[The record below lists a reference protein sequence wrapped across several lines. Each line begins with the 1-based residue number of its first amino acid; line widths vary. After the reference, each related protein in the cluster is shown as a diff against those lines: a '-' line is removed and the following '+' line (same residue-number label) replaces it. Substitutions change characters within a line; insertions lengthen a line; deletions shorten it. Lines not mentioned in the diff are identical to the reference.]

1 MHFVRNIKFVIICF
15 FIIFIFTQSKAE
27 IKVVFVEMDKL
38 MRESKVGKSLV
49 IQLAKADNNN
59 NKNFEKTR
67 KNLNIKKDKI
77 SGEINILSKE
87 EYEKKVKNLNKEFN
101 TFKKNAEKELSS
113 LRTKRD
119 KAMNKILS
127 ELKILLTEYSNK
139 NGITYIIDQKNI
151 IIGKSELNITTE
163 ILKLLDAK
171 LQKITLN

>member
-27 IKVVFVEMDKL
+27 IKIVFVEMDKL
-38 MRESKVGKSLV
+38 MKESKVGKSLV
-49 IQLAKADNNN
+49 TQLAKADNDN
-59 NKNFEKTR
+59 NKKFEKTK

-113 LRTKRD
+113 LRTKRN
-119 KAMNKILS
+119 KALNKILS
-127 ELKILLTEYSNK
+127 ELKILLSEYSNK

-163 ILKLLDAK
+163 ILKSLDAK

>member
-1 MHFVRNIKFVIICF
+1 MVSSIHKCL
-15 FIIFIFTQSKAE
+15 QSAE